1 MTIRFIPCFLL
12 ITLLLLSGCGILDSI
27 FDSDSQ
33 CPYFPMHVGDTW
45 NYIRIAESD
54 TQRKSIKILKK
65 IKENGNEY
73 YFMDQWI
80 DIGGWY
86 DSGFIRL
93 RYDDENDRI
102 MQYILTERREI
113 VRYDFKNESWGIRSK
128 WGTTVWNGKRNL
140 EDKESPAGNF
150 SDCISFLFNFLG
162 EVYTLEYFAPNVGC
176 ISFDRFGWVSF
187 VPWQLESAIIDGK
200 KIPSGED

>member
-93 RYDDENDRI
+93 QTNHGELGVNGGLQSGMGSAILRI
-102 MQYILTERREI
+102 KRALQEIFPTVLVSYLIFLAKYILLNILLPMWDASRLI
-113 VRYDFKNESWGIRSK
+113 VSVGLASFPG
-128 WGTTVWNGKRNL
+128 NL
-140 EDKESPAGNF
+140 RVQLLMVKKF
-150 SDCISFLFNFLG
+150 LQVKISFLYLP
-162 EVYTLEYFAPNVGC
+162 Y
-176 ISFDRFGWVSF
+176 
-187 VPWQLESAIIDGK
+187 
-200 KIPSGED
+200 PSI